1 MTNPTNLTKPLNLIP
16 RNKLSTMF
24 HKLICEALEARGDC
38 PNDFNVM
45 ITLLAARFVSYKTAQ
60 DDVDLNGETIDQV
73 GDKGQVRK
81 IINPSCYSRD
91 KAYKDIFEGLKE
103 LGLTPKSKAALQLEN
118 ADAKLKREEL
128 LKAMTTAP
136 KLDEDDL

>member
-1 MTNPTNLTKPLNLIP
+1 MTKPLNLIP
-16 RNKLSTMF
+16 RNKLSALF
-24 HKLICEALEARGDC
+24 HRLISDALDARGDN
-38 PNDFNVM
+38 PDEFNVL
-45 ITLLAARFVSYKTAQ
+45 ITLLAARFVSYKTSQ
-60 DDVDLNGETIDQV
+60 DDVDANGETIDQV

-128 LKAMTTAP
+128 LKAMQSQP

>member
-1 MTNPTNLTKPLNLIP
+1 MTKPLNITSKNALGT
-16 RNKLSTMF
+16 RF
-24 HKLICEALEARGDC
+24 HKLICDALEARGDS
-38 PNDFNVM
+38 PDEFNVL

-60 DDVDLNGETIDQV
+60 DDVDVNGECIDQV

-81 IINPSCYSRD
+81 VINPSCHARD

-118 ADAKLKREEL
+118 NEAKLKREEL
-128 LKAMTTAP
+128 LKAMQSQP
-136 KLDEDDL
+136 QIGEDDL